1 LTLAASRRYTEGVKR
16 LELHRLRT
24 CKRCGRGGAELRGA
38 DGETLVIPLDPV
50 QSRQVAAMG
59 GQAEDDVRPL
69 ADVVVAQ
76 LRESGLTP
84 SEIVIDVAD
93 GRLRAL
99 VSLIGGAEPD
109 VVACAPGEGVVLAIR
124 GSLPL
129 YATDDALAHRRARGA
144 RHDREGG
151 AGGADTLH

>member
-1 LTLAASRRYTEGVKR
+1 VKR

-50 QSRQVAAMG
+50 QCRQVAAAG
-59 GQAEDDVRPL
+59 GEGEDDVRPL
-69 ADVVVAQ
+69 ADLVAEQ
-76 LRESGLTP
+76 LRTAGLTP
-84 SEIVIDVAD
+84 SEVVIDVAD

-99 VSLIGGAEPD
+99 VSLIGGTEPD
-109 VVACAPGEGVVLAIR
+109 VVACAPGEGVVLAVR
-124 GSLPL
+124 GQLAL
-129 YATDDALAHRRARGA
+129 YATDDALAHRNARGA
-144 RHDREGG
+144 RHDGQGG